1 MVWYRAGLPIERRRT
16 LDPSSGATADSRH
29 DPIVPIPGVLQK
41 KLRSWLSADRSVCPI
56 MTSMARL
63 LRYPV
68 LAGEALLLVWLTA
81 TEGLAPIGFLAL
93 GLLGA
98 VSLTTLAL
106 IGWPFGALLLLT
118 ASSAMP
124 RVAETVMGLHLR
136 PEHLSIGVVALVI
149 AGRALKERRAPR
161 FDLRNFDRFLLAY
174 VGLNFLTS
182 ALTSPEPH
190 LTLRWATLNALV
202 ISPYF
207 LLRLLITDESRLQRA
222 FDILLSVGAAES
234 AYGILCFLSSQVWH
248 TSFGVE
254 VEQYGPIPGVYGT
267 QYEANLFGSYTACCA
282 IMFLACFMLSGTK
295 SRRSLYGFGFAV
307 TLLGT
312 IISLARSAFLAFPVA
327 MFFVFWV
334 ALRKGQLQPRKLL
347 AMALGVVLVLL
358 IASPFVLSFVRE
370 RFSTIDPAEL
380 ASDSTTLTRIVQIA
394 AAVQDVQAHP
404 ILGTGTASFQ
414 LFFDWNDYIPG
425 MRGENDDPGGWVS
438 STPVRILH
446 DTGVVGLVVFL
457 GFLGSLAAAVYKAG
471 HIAGPQTKLVLIAL
485 SAGLVL
491 YAITFQ
497 ATEAT
502 ILAFTWVHLGVLAA
516 AVALV
521 QSSRPMPEAITGP

>member
-1 MVWYRAGLPIERRRT
+1 
-16 LDPSSGATADSRH
+16 
-29 DPIVPIPGVLQK
+29 
-41 KLRSWLSADRSVCPI
+41 
-56 MTSMARL
+56 MTSMTRL
-63 LRYPV
+63 LKYAV
-68 LAGEALLLVWLTA
+68 LAGEGLLLVWLAA
-81 TEGLAPIGFLAL
+81 TEGLAPVGFLAL

-98 VSLTTLAL
+98 TGLTALAL
-106 IGWPFGALLLLT
+106 TGWPFGALLLLM

-124 RVAETVMGLHLR
+124 RIAEVVMGLHLR
-136 PEHLSIGVVALVI
+136 PEHLSIGAVALVI
-149 AGRALKERRAPR
+149 VGQALKERRVPR
-161 FDLRNFDRFLLAY
+161 LDLRTFDRFLLAY
-174 VGLNFLTS
+174 VGMNFLTS

-190 LTLRWATLNALV
+190 LTLRWAVLNAIV

-207 LLRLLITDESRLQRA
+207 LLRVLIRDERTLHRA
-222 FDILLSVGAAES
+222 FDILLLVGAAES
-234 AYGILCFLSSQVWH
+234 AYGILCFLSNHFWQ

-254 VEQYGPIPGVYGT
+254 ADQYGAFPGIYGT

-295 SRRSLYGFGFAV
+295 SRRGLYGFGFAV

-312 IISLARSAFLAFPVA
+312 IISLARSVFLAFPVA
-327 MFFVFWV
+327 VFFVFWV
-334 ALRKGQLQPRKLL
+334 ALRKGQLQLRKLL
-347 AMALGVVLVLL
+347 PMAFGSLLVLL
-358 IASPFVLSFVRE
+358 IASPFILGLVRE
-370 RFSTIDPAEL
+370 RFSTFDPSEL
-380 ASDSTTLTRIVQIA
+380 GSDFSTLTRIVQTA
-394 AAVQDVQAHP
+394 AAVKDVQAHP

-446 DTGVVGLVVFL
+446 DTGVVGLAVFM

-471 HIAGPQTKLVLIAL
+471 HVAGSQTKLILTAL

-502 ILAFTWVHLGVLAA
+502 ILAFTWVHLGLLAA
-516 AVALV
+516 AVAIV
-521 QSSRPMPEAITGP
+521 QSSPLMPEAIIRT